1 LDEPNT
7 GPFCLMRTQPCA
19 HALGVGIIAATNAAA
34 AKNLSI
40 FTDNPPDETHIMR
53 RAFGRRK

>member
-1 LDEPNT
+1 
-7 GPFCLMRTQPCA
+7 MRTQPCA

-40 FTDNPPDETHIMR
+40 FTETNLRMGHNILR
-53 RAFGRRK
+53 